1 MKLQITMRRIIHN
14 DYQSNLLFSKNKY
27 FFRKVFNKNNFQLYT
42 EQEERG
48 ESAGYVGYIF
58 QCDSTNVVE
67 DIMQEFNILKL
78 HTFNNFIFSQKI
90 SS

>member
-1 MKLQITMRRIIHN
+1 MRRIIHN

-27 FFRKVFNKNNFQLYT
+27 FKEKFLTKIILYT